1 MTIKVDEKNEYRWGK
16 PRAER
21 AVLKKAFLNNIVLKD
36 FKKQEIIATLVKGYQ
51 KQRKIEALVA
61 KFLVK
66 KQRKLIVEINSQR
79 ITALRE
85 KIVDKV
91 KEFQTIKKN
100 LEEQEI
106 RRIEEM
112 RNRMQSG
119 RLKKFADLVAGSP
132 QLISDEYTDLD
143 EFLDNAMFEE
153 TLNPGL

>member
-1 MTIKVDEKNEYRWGK
+1 MGS
-16 PRAER
+16 
-21 AVLKKAFLNNIVLKD
+21 
-36 FKKQEIIATLVKGYQ
+36 
-51 KQRKIEALVA
+51 VA

-66 KQRKLIVEINSQR
+66 KQRKLIEEINSQR

-85 KIVDKV
+85 KIVDNV

-100 LEEQEI
+100 LEEQET

-119 RLKKFADLVAGSP
+119 RLKKFAALVAGSP

>member
-1 MTIKVDEKNEYRWGK
+1 M
-16 PRAER
+16 
-21 AVLKKAFLNNIVLKD
+21 
-36 FKKQEIIATLVKGYQ
+36 
-51 KQRKIEALVA
+51 A

-66 KQRKLIVEINSQR
+66 KQRKLIEEINSQR

-112 RNRMQSG
+112 RHRMQSG
-119 RLKKFADLVAGSP
+119 RLKKFADLIAGSP